1 MDTRK
6 LLGIIAG
13 LVVAGGALAQASTGA
28 SQAQQTQ
35 QMQEEREFELR
46 RQLHLMQLERDEQR
60 ARALERC
67 QVNRGVDCDTDEGL
81 REWLLQDRTR
91 AEAVL
96 DGARLRSGALP
107 PEAR

>member
-1 MDTRK
+1 MDTGK

-28 SQAQQTQ
+28 SQATQ
-35 QMQEEREFELR
+35 QMQEEREFQLR
-46 RQLHLMQLERDEQR
+46 RQLQLMQLEQDEQR
-60 ARALERC
+60 ARARERC
-67 QVNRGVDCDTDEGL
+67 QVNRGVDCDTEEGL